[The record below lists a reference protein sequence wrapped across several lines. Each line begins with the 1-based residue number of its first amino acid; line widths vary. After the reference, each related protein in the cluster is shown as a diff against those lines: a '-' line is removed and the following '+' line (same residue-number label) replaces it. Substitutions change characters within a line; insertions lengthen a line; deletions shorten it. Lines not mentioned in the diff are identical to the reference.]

1 MRKVLVSVILNTYN
15 NEKTVQKAL
24 DTILAQK
31 TEFDFEILVYD
42 DASTDKTAEI
52 IQLYSMKYP
61 EKIKPIFQTE
71 NQRTKGVNITNE
83 YQYTRVQGKYIAFSE
98 PDGYWTNENKLQTQ
112 LDLLEHH
119 PDISMCAHSSIILTD
134 EINKKKKKLV
144 LSKRNCVMKI
154 ERIIS
159 LSDLVPVNSIMYRA
173 NSDEEAM
180 KFCNK
185 YPFMYAGVLQSAIHG
200 GVLYLGEIMSVCTE
214 KRTEN
219 VKDEEKRAELL
230 NKLCE
235 MLEDIDKLT
244 NYEYSQEIELR
255 KTEQKFKLLR
265 LQKNYKEMNEKKYK
279 RELKKLTL
287 KEKFKVKFSR

>member
-1 MRKVLVSVILNTYN
+1 
-15 NEKTVQKAL
+15 
-24 DTILAQK
+24 
-31 TEFDFEILVYD
+31 
-42 DASTDKTAEI
+42 
-52 IQLYSMKYP
+52 
-61 EKIKPIFQTE
+61 
-71 NQRTKGVNITNE
+71 
-83 YQYTRVQGKYIAFSE
+83 
-98 PDGYWTNENKLQTQ
+98 
-112 LDLLEHH
+112 
-119 PDISMCAHSSIILTD
+119 
-134 EINKKKKKLV
+134 
-144 LSKRNCVMKI
+144 MKI

-180 KFCNK
+180 EFCNK

-235 MLEDIDKLT
+235 MLDDIDKLT

-287 KEKFKVKFSR
+287 KEKFKVKNYKVIFFFRNSGFIFF